1 MQSYE
6 QTSDLLGEI
15 LEVVGIGLSPMNEE
29 LAEIAHRAMSGSIY
43 QNRISALGMLAKL
56 SGDMRLSRLHLSRAL
71 SSATLISD
79 TGAEMRAMHQLGLL
93 ALSGNGIE
101 LLNYSSLQT
110 DKPKQYL
117 QIVLQILFRLLL
129 LDILMGMKSYPNH
142 I

>member
-1 MQSYE
+1 M
-6 QTSDLLGEI
+6 
-15 LEVVGIGLSPMNEE
+15 EVVGIGLSPTNEE

-43 QNRISALGMLAKL
+43 RIESALGMLAKL

-93 ALSGNGIE
+93 ALASGNWNRT
-101 LLNYSSLQT
+101 LNYSSLQT

-117 QIVLQILFRLLL
+117 QIVLQILFWLVL